1 MKNDRIFYLS
11 SDNDSVR
18 VSSFFIF
25 KKASGTDGILAMI
38 KNVNLYIG
46 GFLYLASAILNIWLL
61 RYLEYSVVLP
71 LTSLTYIWTMVFSY
85 MILKEK
91 ITKKENMWSVLD
103 FDRSNLRFNLKKTGI
118 RSINC
123 KVISFQWLVAVE
135 IL

>member
-1 MKNDRIFYLS
+1 MIVYFICLLIMTVLG
-11 SDNDSVR
+11 SVA
-18 VSSFFIF
+18 SLFL

-46 GFLYLASAILNIWLL
+46 GFLYLVSAILNIWLL

-91 ITKKENMWSVLD
+91 ITKKKICGVFLI
-103 FDRSNLRFNLKKTGI
+103 LIGAI
-118 RSINC
+118 CVSI
-123 KVISFQWLVAVE
+123 
-135 IL
+135 